1 MGIRLGIGSLKIGQ
15 GSTGI
20 DWSSYWTT
28 RTPSA
33 LILTVL
39 SDISIKL
46 DWTANG
52 VEDYDGYSVERSD
65 DGITYAEI
73 DTVLVGT
80 ETFTDTGLTSET
92 LYYYRVRAY
101 KGTNYSGYSNVDSD
115 ITLVTPV
122 LDLYTTAEAGWGF
135 RLLDSDYAGNCIK
148 VRRSSDDAELD
159 IGFLNG
165 YLDETA
171 LLTFAGAG
179 DAFVVTWYDQSGN
192 GNHATQA
199 TPANQPQIID
209 DGDFIVLDGL
219 RVINFNGTSHSL
231 EADALAASFTGTN
244 KPISIYSAAY
254 MSTEKEA
261 NLIGFGNSATTAP
274 YIQFEPT
281 YATINKG
288 VIIKRNDSSTPK
300 TVFLD
305 IPISHSYLYSATLG
319 ASTASNLNGD
329 DCITPTGQD
338 LDLNIGAITLNTC
351 NIGCLRRTSRIS
363 FWNGGVNELIVFAAD
378 TVASTAGIEENI
390 NAASNSLFF
399 I

>member
-1 MGIRLGIGSLKIGQ
+1 MPGIGVGIGIPFRKHEDE
-15 GSTGI
+15 S
-20 DWSSYWTT
+20 DYWTT
-28 RTPSA
+28 RTPTA
-33 LILTVL
+33 LILTVM
-39 SDISIKL
+39 SDTSIKL
-46 DWTANG
+46 DWTNG
-52 VEDYDGYSVERSD
+52 ADEDYDGISIERSA
-65 DGITYAEI
+65 DGVTYAEI
-73 DTVLVGT
+73 DTVAANV
-80 ETFTDTGLTSET
+80 ETYTDTGLTPET

-101 KGTNYSGYSNVDSD
+101 EGTNYAASNVDSD

-122 LDLYTTAEAGWGF
+122 LDIYTTAKAGWGF

-159 IGFLNG
+159 IGFSNG

-192 GNHATQA
+192 SNHATQA

-231 EADALAASFTGTN
+231 EADALAANFTGSD

-288 VIIKRNDSSTPK
+288 VIVKRNDTSTPK

-319 ASTASNLNGD
+319 ASTASSLNGD
-329 DCITPTGQD
+329 DCITPAQD

-351 NIGCLRRTSRIS
+351 NIGCLRRTSRIA

-378 TVASTAGIEENI
+378 MVASTAGIEENI
-390 NAASNSLFF
+390 NTASGSLFF
-399 I
+399 V